1 MNIFSNYNT
10 EISDLAYNNED
21 KLFYTSKLRHAAI
34 VEQIIAQYTH
44 EYIYIFGDINNDKL
58 FNDKYADY
66 IRDFLDF
73 RSTNKINIITTDN
86 NKSIANIYLINIFL
100 RHPYQV
106 SIKQY
111 NGEIIYK
118 EHPAYFTI
126 SDGKSFRLETDTN
139 KYMSFGNFNSPTQAK
154 QLQNVFEKNIS
165 FKIS

>member
-21 KLFYTSKLRHAAI
+21 KLF
-34 VEQIIAQYTH
+34 
-44 EYIYIFGDINNDKL
+44 
-58 FNDKYADY
+58 NDKYADY

-73 RSTNKINIITTDN
+73 RSINKINIITTDN
-86 NKSIANIYLINIFL
+86 NKSITNIYFINIFSH
-100 RHPYQV
+100 HPYQV

-118 EHPAYFTI
+118 KYPAYFTI

-139 KYMSFGNFNSPTQAK
+139 KYMPFGNFNSPTQAK
-154 QLQNVFEKNIS
+154 QLQIVFEKIFHS
-165 FKIS
+165 KLAKTII